1 MASGIGL
8 QVFMT
13 GRGTPYNLAAV
24 PVIKVCSRNEL
35 KEQWPDIIDISAGAV
50 ATGEKT
56 IEEVGTEIFDK
67 IIACASGK
75 DKPFAEKYRMY
86 NYLCIF
92 NPAPIT

>member
-1 MASGIGL
+1 M
-8 QVFMT
+8 
-13 GRGTPYNLAAV
+13 
-24 PVIKVCSRNEL
+24 
-35 KEQWPDIIDISAGAV
+35 
-50 ATGEKT
+50 ATGDKT

>member
-35 KEQWPDIIDISAGAV
+35 KEQWPDIIDISAGDV

-56 IEEVGTEIFDK
+56 IEEVGTEIFRK
-67 IIACASGK
+67 IIDCASGK
-75 DKPFAEKYRMY
+75 DQPFAEKYRMH